1 MANPFGNG
9 DQDKRPTQTIE
20 GTATEVAV
28 EPGPEQETEAASPE
42 AGGNEEGSDGSEA
55 NAESAHAQTASSPKP
70 DRPKFKGL
78 MTHLAAG
85 LIGGIL
91 SVAGLALV
99 WSDVTTDT
107 EPVPSSGVA
116 ALGQR
121 VSKLEAAPSASSDAG
136 VVSKLEE
143 RLGALE
149 DSQKANAAELS
160 ELASHI
166 AQLQTSLKALA
177 KVAEEG
183 GSVAAAAA
191 VSQEIAEAEA
201 RLEAKITALT
211 KGESA
216 SAEDVHELEGAI
228 TELRAKLGAL
238 AEAMLGSGEA
248 GVIQPEIVT
257 LAERLAK
264 LEATLPELAGAI
276 EKETA
281 GARSAALAIA
291 FANLRASVSD
301 GRPYAAELDT
311 LGALAPALGDLGV
324 LPSYAETGIPTL
336 LALTRSFATVSD
348 EALAAP
354 EPDGSLAG
362 SLMTS
367 AQSLVK
373 IKRIDDAPAGEGAL
387 ATLARAKA
395 ALDHG
400 DLAAAVKQ
408 VETLDGPERE
418 AFATWLGQA
427 RARLS
432 ASDILTRLEGALL
445 ISMSGEAEATDP

>member
-1 MANPFGNG
+1 MANPNG

-20 GTATEVAV
+20 GTATEVVV
-28 EPGPEQETEAASPE
+28 ESMPEQKTASSSPE
-42 AGGNEEGSDGSEA
+42 IGGHGEGSDPAGA
-55 NAESAHAQTASSPKP
+55 NADSAHAQSAPPPKGA
-70 DRPKFKGL
+70 RPRLKGL

-85 LIGGIL
+85 LFGV
-91 SVAGLALV
+91 VAAVIALV
-99 WSDVTTDT
+99 LIWNDLGTGT
-107 EPVPSSGVA
+107 EPRPPSGVT
-116 ALGQR
+116 ALDQR
-121 VSKLEAAPSASSDAG
+121 LAKLEEAPRSSSDAKM
-136 VVSKLEE
+136 VLELE
-143 RLGALE
+143 GRVGALE
-149 DSQKANAAELS
+149 DSQKANAAKLS
-160 ELASHI
+160 ELASDI
-166 AQLQTSLKALA
+166 SELQTSLKSLSET
-177 KVAEEG
+177 AEEG

-191 VSQEIAEAEA
+191 VSRQIAEAEE
-201 RLEAKITALT
+201 RLDAKIAAALA

-216 SAEDVHELEGAI
+216 SAEDVQRLEGGL

-238 AEAMLGSGEA
+238 AEAMLGAGEA

-257 LAERLAK
+257 LDERLAK
-264 LEATLPELAGAI
+264 LEAMLPELAGAI
-276 EKETA
+276 EKEAA
-281 GARSAALAIA
+281 GAKSAALAIA
-291 FANLRASVSD
+291 FANLRAAVSD

-324 LPSYAETGIPTL
+324 LPAYAETGIPTL
-336 LALTRSFATVSD
+336 LALTRSFATVSN

-354 EPDGSLAG
+354 EPDGSLVG

-395 ALDHG
+395 ALDHD

-445 ISMSGEAEATDP
+445 ISMSGEAEATEP